1 MLSDL
6 TATPVLAVSDL
17 DRARAFYEGTLG
29 FRPSREAAE
38 GVLYA
43 AGGGEFLV
51 YPSAYAGTSQATA
64 LSFGVPDDGFDAE
77 VADLRA
83 RGVRFD
89 TFEAEGIEWA
99 DGVAS
104 APGMRAV
111 WFTDPDGNILNVET
125 TTD

>member
-17 DRARAFYEGTLG
+17 DRARAFYEDTLG
-29 FRPSREAAE
+29 LRPSREAAG

-43 AGGGEFLV
+43 VGGGEFLV
-51 YPSAYAGTSQATA
+51 YPSAYAGTNRATA
-64 LSFGVPDDGFDAE
+64 LSFTVPDDAFDAE
-77 VADLRA
+77 VADLRS
-83 RGVRFD
+83 RGVTFD
-89 TFEAEGIEWA
+89 TFEAEGLEWT

-104 APGMRAV
+104 SPGMRAV
-111 WFTDPDGNILNVET
+111 WFSDPDGNVLNLET

>member
-1 MLSDL
+1 M
-6 TATPVLAVSDL
+6 
-17 DRARAFYEGTLG
+17 
-29 FRPSREAAE
+29 
-38 GVLYA
+38 
-43 AGGGEFLV
+43 
-51 YPSAYAGTSQATA
+51 YPSAYAGTNQATA

-125 TTD
+125 TAD